1 MTLSELEEKYHSF
14 SVSTDSKSKLKA
26 KGYLDIIM
34 QFRKECNRY
43 DTEPVM
49 ISMIS
54 ERYINTQEKIYRATK
69 KEEYRQKV
77 LAARECVIR
86 YATSDEISIL
96 LSHLNFDDKS
106 LTNYLNYL
114 KGAGYMDRI
123 KYEDFLSA
131 YKLLIL

>member
-26 KGYLDIIM
+26 KGY
-34 QFRKECNRY
+34 RY

-131 YKLLIL
+131 YNLLIL